1 MMAERIYFYPA
12 WIRVWHLFN
21 AILIIL
27 LIISGISMQYSD
39 VDSPFMDFNLA
50 VSMHN
55 TSGILL
61 TVSYFVFVIGNI
73 VSKNGKYYQMKFKG
87 LGERLWKQSRYYAF
101 GYFKGEEAP
110 FPVNRNRKFNPLQK
124 VAYVFTMYLAL
135 PLLFITGWALLFPEF
150 ILKEVFK
157 VSGIFLT
164 AQLHIVMGFLVSLF
178 LIIHIY
184 VSTMGKSPT
193 SNFKSIATGWQEV
206 H

>member
-1 MMAERIYFYPA
+1 MADKIYFYPK
-12 WIRVWHLFN
+12 WIRMWHLIN

-27 LIISGISMQYSD
+27 LILSGVSMQYSNI
-39 VDSPFMDFNLA
+39 DSPLIEFSTA

-55 TSGILL
+55 FSGVAL
-61 TVSYFVFVIGNI
+61 TVSYFIFFIGNI
-73 VSKNGKYYQMKFKG
+73 ISPNGKYYRVRLKG
-87 LGERLWKQSRYYAF
+87 MGIRLWKQLRYYAF
-101 GYFKGEEAP
+101 GVFKGEDAP
-110 FPVNRNRKFNPLQK
+110 FPVSVERKFNPLQQIS
-124 VAYVFTMYLAL
+124 YVFTMYVAL

-150 ILKEVFK
+150 ILKQVFK

-178 LIIHIY
+178 LIIHLY

-193 SNFKSIATGWQEV
+193 SNFKSMVTGWQEV